1 MVLLT
6 AGAAGADSYDQR
18 MTSVGPGG
26 ASTGYVSTGTTVG
39 GGSYYSAGES
49 MAGPDGAMTSRTQSN
64 AGGVWGASGHRGGLL
79 GLGWL
84 LG

>member
-6 AGAAGADSYDQR
+6 AGSAGADSYDQR

-26 ASTGYVSTGTTVG
+26 ASTAYVSTGTTVG

-49 MAGPDGAMTSRTQSN
+49 MAGPDGAMSSRTQSS
-64 AGGVWGASGHRGGLL
+64 AGGVRGASGYQGGLL
-79 GLGWL
+79 GLGRL